1 MNWTEIAANWK
12 TTVSSILT
20 VTLVTTAGL
29 LTYPPIMAHP
39 KVISILGGV
48 QIVAKIW
55 IGLISHDAKPSV
67 TSSVTIESTAPVN
80 VPPVVVT
87 ANPPQETK

>member
-1 MNWTEIAANWK
+1 MNWKDLAANWK

-20 VTLVTTAGL
+20 VTLFTTAGL

-39 KVISILGGV
+39 KVMGFLGGV
-48 QIVAKIW
+48 QVVAKIW

-67 TSSVTIESTAPVN
+67 TSSVTIESTAPAN
-80 VPPVVVT
+80 VPPVVVQ
-87 ANPPQETK
+87 AEGNPKP